1 MFSMPKSETGP
12 PILHQFFSNEKGEL
26 PLFIRGI
33 DEFVHIKFV
42 YLQGKLDTSASVEM
56 DRFFKKAQKSPIN
69 LDRSVLLDFRKVEH
83 VDSAGI
89 AHLFKILTLLK
100 KDNHRLGL
108 INVSEEIRDLL
119 GILKVDHAFQVFET
133 KSEALKEVLKWSDEW

>member
-1 MFSMPKSETGP
+1 MPKPSEAGP
-12 PILHQFFSNEKGEL
+12 PILHQFFSNDKGEL

-33 DEFVHIKFV
+33 DEFTHIKIV
-42 YLQGKLDTSASVEM
+42 YLQGNLDTSASVEM

-69 LDRSVLLDFRKVEH
+69 LDRSVLLDFRKVDH

-100 KDNHRLGL
+100 KENHRLGL
-108 INVSEEIRDLL
+108 INVSKEIQDLL
-119 GILKVDHAFQVFET
+119 EILKVDSAFQVFET
-133 KSEALKEVLKWSDEW
+133 KSAALKEVIKWSETW